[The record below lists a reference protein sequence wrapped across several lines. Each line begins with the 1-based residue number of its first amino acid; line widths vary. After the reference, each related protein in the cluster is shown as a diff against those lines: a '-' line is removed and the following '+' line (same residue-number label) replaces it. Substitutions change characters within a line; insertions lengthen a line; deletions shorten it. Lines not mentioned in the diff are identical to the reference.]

1 MSLSTIGLAL
11 TLIVWAVI
19 GFGWVS
25 IPIEVVYVLALVT
38 GLLLL
43 FQDFLPSVP
52 RRRHDA

>member
-11 TLIVWAVI
+11 TLIIWAII
-19 GFGWVS
+19 GFGWAAIS
-25 IPIEVVYVLALVT
+25 LTVVYVLAFIT

-52 RRRHDA
+52 LRRRD